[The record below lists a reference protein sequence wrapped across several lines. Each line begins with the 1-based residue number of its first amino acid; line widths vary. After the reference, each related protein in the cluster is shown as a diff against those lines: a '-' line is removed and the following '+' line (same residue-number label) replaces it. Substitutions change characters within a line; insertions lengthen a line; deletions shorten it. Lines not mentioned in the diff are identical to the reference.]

1 MKIRN
6 MLLIGGVC
14 TAATLLLSVKT
25 SKPAMDKKAY
35 PSFLKIGHRGTR
47 GLMPENTIPAMNVG
61 LAEGANTVEMDLH
74 ITKDGKVVVYHD
86 ESFNP
91 DYTLM
96 PDGSEIPVKERK
108 KYTFYQMNYDEIRK
122 FDIGTK
128 PYPAYPQQKRMKS
141 YAPLIGEMIDSVD
154 RFAKAKKLPPPIYL
168 IEVKSTEKTDGF
180 DQPAPEEYM
189 KIVMKV
195 LDTKKLGDRMIIQSF
210 DMRPLQVVHRT
221 HPKVA
226 LGYLTGDKAATFE
239 GDVEKLGFNPT
250 FYNPHYKLV
259 TADMVKKCH
268 DKGILITPWTVNTV
282 AEMKA
287 IKALGVDGIITD
299 YPNYFKEIE

>member
-6 MLLIGGVC
+6 MLLIGGVG
-14 TAATLLLSVKT
+14 AAVTLLSFKM
-25 SKPAMDKKAY
+25 SKPAADRAY
-35 PSFLKIGHRGTR
+35 PSFFKIGHRGTR

-74 ITKDGKVVVYHD
+74 LTKDGKVVVYHD

-108 KYTFYQMNYDEIRK
+108 KYTFYQMNYDEIKK

-128 PYPAYPQQKRMKS
+128 PYPAYPQQKRLKS

-154 RFAKAKKLPPPIYL
+154 RYAKAKKLPPPIYL
-168 IEVKSTEKTDGF
+168 IEVKSAEKGDGF

-195 LDTKKLGDRMIIQSF
+195 LDAKKLGDRMIIQSF

-226 LGYLTGDKAATFE
+226 LGYLTSDKTTTFE
-239 GDVEKLGFNPT
+239 GDLTKLGFTPE

-287 IKALGVDGIITD
+287 VKALGVDGIITD
-299 YPNYFKEIE
+299 YPNYFREL

>member
-1 MKIRN
+1 MKIQN
-6 MLLIGGVC
+6 ILVAGITASLLVSV
-14 TAATLLLSVKT
+14 AFKSVKT
-25 SKPAMDKKAY
+25 TSAKRDY

-47 GLMPENTIPAMNVG
+47 GLMPENTIPAMNIG
-61 LAEGANTVEMDLH
+61 LSEGANVVEMDLH

-128 PYPAYPQQKRMKS
+128 PYPAYPQQKRLKS

-154 RFAKAKKLPPPIYL
+154 QYAKSKKLPPPYYL
-168 IEVKSTEKTDGF
+168 IEVKSAEKTDGF
-180 DQPAPEEYM
+180 DQPAPDEYM

-195 LDTKKLGDRMIIQSF
+195 LDSKKLGNRMIIQSF
-210 DMRPLQVVHRT
+210 DMRPLQVVHKT

-226 LGYLTGDKAATFE
+226 LGYLTSDKTTTFE
-239 GDVEKLGFNPT
+239 RDIEKLGFTPT

-287 IKALGVDGIITD
+287 VKDLGVDGIITD
-299 YPNYFKEIE
+299 YPNYFREL